1 MMRAVGCGLLA
12 VTVLLVACGRAAGPE
27 DVALEY
33 GRAIYASDAETAWR
47 LISEADRQVQD
58 KPTFRR
64 QQQALQGLAR
74 DVVRQLAGY
83 ITATPVTTTITG
95 DRATVTLR
103 FRLPDANAPTV
114 RTLMLDWDEKRL
126 AALSAGAHE
135 RIAARLGDLHAR
147 AELPAI
153 EGDETIELVRE
164 HGRWHVF
171 LNWAGGVHVAF
182 TASVDPALP
191 LDVSVSPSSVV
202 LAPGERVR
210 VTVTA
215 KNTDAHEVT
224 TRVSHRIEP
233 DAEAHHLALL
243 QCPLLLPARLAPGG
257 TEEYDSEYLLLAEV
271 PAGVRAFT
279 VTYRFPA
286 VSARRP

>member
-1 MMRAVGCGLLA
+1 MTRAVGCGLVA
-12 VTVLLVACGRAAGPE
+12 ASVLLAAFGRAARPE

-33 GRAIYASDAETAWR
+33 GRAIYASDAEAAWR
-47 LISEADRQVQD
+47 LISEADRQVKD

-64 QQQALQGLAR
+64 QQQALQGLTR
-74 DVVRQLAGY
+74 DAVRQLAGY
-83 ITATPVTTTITG
+83 ITATPVTTTIAG
-95 DRATVTLR
+95 DRASVTLR

-126 AALSAGAHE
+126 AELSAGAHE
-135 RIAARLGDLHAR
+135 RLAARLGDLHAR

-164 HGRWHVF
+164 YGRWHVF
-171 LNWAGGVHVAF
+171 LNWAGGVRVAF

-191 LDVSVSPSSVV
+191 LDVNVTPSSAV

-210 VTVTA
+210 VTVRA

-224 TRVSHRIEP
+224 TRVTHRIEP

-257 TEEYDSEYLLLAEV
+257 TEEYDSEYLLLAKV